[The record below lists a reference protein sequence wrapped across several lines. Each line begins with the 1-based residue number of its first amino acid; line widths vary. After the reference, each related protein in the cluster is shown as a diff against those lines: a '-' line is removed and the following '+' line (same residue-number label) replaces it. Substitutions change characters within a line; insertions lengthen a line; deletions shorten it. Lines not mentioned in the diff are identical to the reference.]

1 VPRQRSR
8 HSSSLRSPEV
18 ARWLLEVVQ
27 RDTHANVVGAALGE
41 LAEVG
46 DATMISV
53 FERVP
58 ARFPGDPFIAFSAA
72 TAAQRFEQ
80 DVR

>member
-1 VPRQRSR
+1 M
-8 HSSSLRSPEV
+8 
-18 ARWLLEVVQ
+18 VQ

-53 FERVP
+53 FEHGP